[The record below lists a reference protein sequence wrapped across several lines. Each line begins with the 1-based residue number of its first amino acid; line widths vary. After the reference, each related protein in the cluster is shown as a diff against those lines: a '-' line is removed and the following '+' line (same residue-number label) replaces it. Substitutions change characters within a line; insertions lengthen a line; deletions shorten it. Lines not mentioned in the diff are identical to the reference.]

1 MKSIKIN
8 IKLWSLLA
16 AFFMVFTFAACDDD
30 DNGPG
35 NFDTASLEQLI
46 VEAETLMDVTE
57 EGINAGDQKP
67 GSKAELQS
75 VIDWVRWK
83 IENATD
89 QADIADAAVKL
100 QKYIDIYKDNVVATA
115 MPWIQQEND
124 TYIQI
129 SDNIKPVLDGASTI
143 EIMCYIVDLN
153 QKGYSNNLFSTEEMN
168 PDSGFAVR
176 YFGGGNAHV
185 VVGNEGWTDTGDQI
199 GAGTFKSGEWMH
211 IALTNTGSHQ
221 ILYVNGEVVAAQDA
235 ELLMTANA
243 PFVIGNSPTWTDR
256 VCNSV
261 VKEFRVWNSVL
272 DQSTIQANMSAEVE
286 GTEAG
291 LECYFPFGSDLG
303 SEFNDV
309 TGKYTA
315 TIKGKVDW
323 VAEPPVIVLD
333 KSKLQ
338 EAIQEIT
345 DFKATVVEGDQ
356 TGDYPIGTL
365 AYIDEVIADANDA
378 LANEGRQAKLDEK
391 ADEVIA
397 VIDTI
402 KSMLVADATGI
413 NVKPEYDAFG
423 FKITPNY
430 TPDGDYTIEMDLKF
444 ETFSNGTG
452 IFFHGYSYGIW
463 ATGYDELT
471 EENVLNSGK
480 LWNYTHT
487 GEDGAPW
494 WDGPKAEEGQTIKPG
509 QWHHIAL
516 VHDHTART
524 TVLYVDGV
532 EKGRSEDIGV
542 PEKPSEDHFR
552 LLGDNWGGKMD
563 GSIKDFRMWEVV
575 RAEGDLDAD
584 IDGTE
589 TGLKVYFPLDKV
601 SGVKF
606 NDVTGNYSGEM
617 KGVQWNVE
625 E

>member
-1 MKSIKIN
+1 M
-8 IKLWSLLA
+8 
-16 AFFMVFTFAACDDD
+16 
-30 DNGPG
+30 G
-35 NFDTASLEQLI
+35 
-46 VEAETLMDVTE
+46 
-57 EGINAGDQKP
+57 
-67 GSKAELQS
+67 
-75 VIDWVRWK
+75 
-83 IENATD
+83 
-89 QADIADAAVKL
+89 
-100 QKYIDIYKDNVVATA
+100 
-115 MPWIQQEND
+115 
-124 TYIQI
+124 
-129 SDNIKPVLDGASTI
+129 
-143 EIMCYIVDLN
+143 
-153 QKGYSNNLFSTEEMN
+153 

-176 YFGGGNAHV
+176 YFSDGKV
-185 VVGNEGWTDTGDQI
+185 QIVVGNNNWIDTGDQ
-199 GAGTFKSGEWMH
+199 AGPGTMIASEWMD
-211 IALTNTGSHQ
+211 IAMTNNGSVQ
-221 ILYVNGEVVAAQDA
+221 ELYVNGVKVAENQNTH
-235 ELLMTANA
+235 LLAA
-243 PFVIGNSPTWTDR
+243 DFPFVIGNSPQWTDR
-256 VCNSV
+256 VCNTLV
-261 VKEFRVWNSVL
+261 REFKVWNSVL
-272 DQSTIQANMSAEVE
+272 DGATIESNRTATIE
-286 GTEAG
+286 GTESG
-291 LECYFPFGSDLG
+291 LVCYFPFGSDLG
-303 SEFNDV
+303 QSFKDV
-309 TGKYTA
+309 TGNYTA

-333 KSKLQ
+333 KTALES
-338 EAIQEIT
+338 AIQEIT

-356 TGDYPIGTL
+356 TGDYPIGTIT
-365 AYIDEVIADANDA
+365 YIDEVIADANDV
-378 LANEGRQAKLDEK
+378 LENEGRQTKLDEK
-391 ADEVIA
+391 ADEVTA
-397 VIDTI
+397 VIETI

-413 NVKPEYDAFG
+413 HVKPEYDAFG

-430 TPDGDYTIEMDLKF
+430 TPDGDYTIEMDVKF

-463 ATGYDELT
+463 ATGYTELT

-487 GEDGAPW
+487 GEEGAPW
-494 WDGPKAEEGQTIKPG
+494 WDGPEAEEAQTLKPG
-509 QWHHIAL
+509 QWHHVAI

-584 IDGTE
+584 INGTE

-617 KGVQWNVE
+617 NGVQWNVSE